1 MGLSGAKPINR
12 PPRGEAHDGFGFA
25 QPILRGKR
33 RDMIKVLK
41 EAIDQV
47 TGLPE
52 ADQEQIGR
60 ELLEHALKI
69 RALRADL
76 QAGID
81 SLDAGR
87 GKELDIGDVIKRARA
102 RYAKP

>member
-1 MGLSGAKPINR
+1 
-12 PPRGEAHDGFGFA
+12 
-25 QPILRGKR
+25 
-33 RDMIKVLK
+33 MIKVLK
-41 EAIDQV
+41 EAIDEV
-47 TGLPE
+47 TSLPE

-60 ELLEHALKI
+60 DLLEHALKI

-76 QAGID
+76 QAGLD

-102 RYAKP
+102 RYAKS